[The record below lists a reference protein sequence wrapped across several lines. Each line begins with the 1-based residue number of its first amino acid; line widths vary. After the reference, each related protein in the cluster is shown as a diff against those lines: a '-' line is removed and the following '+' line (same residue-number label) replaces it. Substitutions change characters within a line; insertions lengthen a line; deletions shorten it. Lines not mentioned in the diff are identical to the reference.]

1 MKKWFDSLDAKMK
14 GVVVIIALILVI
26 YIISTAK
33 SYVNTFFSRADA
45 AGEKAALAAQGMKAS
60 HSKSQYNTF
69 ADQLEAAMRGWGTD
83 EETIWMVLGKIKNDI
98 DFINLNQAY
107 GLRESEAR
115 MWDLATWMRGDL
127 SADEIKKANSIL
139 SNNGVTKQF

>member
-1 MKKWFDSLDAKMK
+1 MKDWFNSLDAKTK
-14 GVVVIIALILVI
+14 GVVVIITIILVI

-33 SYVNTFFSRADA
+33 SYMKAFFSRADA
-45 AGEKAALAAQGMKAS
+45 AGEKAALAAQGMKATY
-60 HSKSQYNTF
+60 SKSQYNTF

-83 EETIWMVLGKIKNDI
+83 EETIWMVLRKIKNDI
-98 DFINLNQAY
+98 DFINLDQAY
-107 GLRESEAR
+107 GLRESDGR

-127 SADEIKKANSIL
+127 STNEIKKANSIL